1 MAKHND
7 TGLLGEQAAVDLL
20 TAKGYAIVDRNWR
33 CGRMEIDIVAQRDGR
48 LVIVEVKTRSDDTMD
63 DPVEAVTRRKQLAM
77 VRAGVAYASAYGL
90 PHELQFDIIGVSGTP
105 DNLKIEHIEDAFPP
119 PLKTY

>member
-33 CGRMEIDIVAQRDGR
+33 CGRMEIDIVAQRADR
-48 LVIVEVKTRSDDTMD
+48 LVIVEVKTD
-63 DPVEAVTRRKQLAM
+63 RKS
-77 VRAGVAYASAYGL
+77 VV
-90 PHELQFDIIGVSGTP
+90 
-105 DNLKIEHIEDAFPP
+105 
-119 PLKTY
+119 